1 MRGSDRLEDEMMLQ
15 SWWSWPKVSTLD
27 LAATGLADSITSA
40 SSGNAGERKWFVGGE
55 GGGE

>member
-1 MRGSDRLEDEMMLQ
+1 MLLQ
-15 SWWSWPKVSTLD
+15 SWWSWPKVSTLG

-40 SSGNAGERKWFVGGE
+40 SSGNAGEWKWFVGGE